1 MHGLC
6 RRRRKPLPEATQPP
20 SSKTVRMGNSGIN
33 VPVPEQNNPGGDAM
47 EQQTITMGQVTY
59 ELRRVFQGTR
69 PLSELM
75 AERIVQNIPAA
86 RSVDG
91 GAGHE
96 V

>member
-1 MHGLC
+1 
-6 RRRRKPLPEATQPP
+6 
-20 SSKTVRMGNSGIN
+20 MGNSGIN
-33 VPVPEQNNPGGDAM
+33 CPVPAQNTLGGDAM

-75 AERIVQNIPAA
+75 AERIAQNIPAA
-86 RSVDG
+86 RPVDG
-91 GAGHE
+91 GHDHE

>member
-1 MHGLC
+1 
-6 RRRRKPLPEATQPP
+6 
-20 SSKTVRMGNSGIN
+20 
-33 VPVPEQNNPGGDAM
+33 M

-75 AERIVQNIPAA
+75 AERIAQNIPAV
-86 RSVDG
+86 RPVDG
-91 GAGHE
+91 GNSHE

>member
-1 MHGLC
+1 
-6 RRRRKPLPEATQPP
+6 
-20 SSKTVRMGNSGIN
+20 
-33 VPVPEQNNPGGDAM
+33 M

-69 PLSELM
+69 PLSELI
-75 AERIVQNIPAA
+75 AERLARHIPAGFAEASFSGPRLSQNIPAA

-91 GAGHE
+91 DDSHG

>member
-6 RRRRKPLPEATQPP
+6 RRRRKPLPEAAQPP

-33 VPVPEQNNPGGDAM
+33 VPVPEQNNSGGDAM

>member
-1 MHGLC
+1 
-6 RRRRKPLPEATQPP
+6 
-20 SSKTVRMGNSGIN
+20 
-33 VPVPEQNNPGGDAM
+33 M

-75 AERIVQNIPAA
+75 AERLAQNIPDTQ
-86 RSVDG
+86 SVDG
-91 GAGHE
+91 GGGHE